1 MRWILRKLYTVVHA
15 LFASF
20 WFYFVPFSS
29 IALSYAIPFMFNADS
44 DVSNPVVD
52 AGLVSAP

>member
-29 IALSYAIPFMFNADS
+29 IALSYAIPFAFVS
-44 DVSNPVVD
+44 DK
-52 AGLVSAP
+52 